1 MVTSTLVADSGNG
14 QAYLSI
20 GSASR
25 RYGIHASTLRR
36 WCDSGKLPVMTTI
49 GGWRRIRESDI
60 QSALG
65 VSVEDDTVRKGEGD
79 RGVSAKVALLARV
92 SGAKQGQGF
101 DTTNNQ
107 RKENGSESDLERQVF
122 QLQKHCREK
131 YGVDGQLYSDIGSGL
146 NYNRPN
152 FLRLLEEICQGKWK
166 NGTVIVTHKDR
177 AMRFGFPM
185 LEAICKVNQV
195 KIDILDRQN
204 EVSDSQEMSEDILG
218 IITHFSAKQHGLRS
232 AMNNTFTLAPEAIEL
247 AKELKDSGYS
257 ILHITR
263 VLKKE
268 GFPMSNNRG
277 IVRPVTSWVVNKL
290 FENGSVELLEVALPK
305 EENEVDGTSWDLW
318 VKKHIRITGKE
329 TDKLTMREVYEQSY
343 KPYCNRQD
351 TIPVSVVMVG
361 KWLKRHCLRRYRSM
375 GRAKFSGLVL
385 V

>member
-1 MVTSTLVADSGNG
+1 MVTSTVVADSGNG

-25 RYGIHASTLRR
+25 KYSLHPSTLRR
-36 WCDSGKLPVMTTI
+36 WCDSGRLPALTTI
-49 GGWRRIRESDI
+49 GGWRRIRESDL
-60 QSALG
+60 QTALG
-65 VSVEDDTVRKGEGD
+65 VSVEGDTEKERNVG
-79 RGVSAKVALLARV
+79 GVSAKVALLARV

-101 DTTNNQ
+101 NTESGQ
-107 RKENGSESDLERQVF
+107 RKENGQESDLERQVF

-131 YGVDGQLYSDIGSGL
+131 YGIDGQLYSDIGSGL

-152 FLRLLEEICQGKWK
+152 FLRLLTEICEGKLS
-166 NGTVIVTHKDR
+166 GGVVILSHRDR

-185 LEAICKVNQV
+185 LETVCKVNHV
-195 KIDILDRQN
+195 SIDILDRQT

-232 AMNNTFTLAPEAIEL
+232 AMNNTFTLAPEAVSL